1 MFNNNYSQL
10 LNSINQ
16 QQNENQFIGNNQF
29 INIPNNIVSK
39 NIFYYLFIS
48 IELVKFK

>member
-1 MFNNNYSQL
+1 MFNNSYSQL

-39 NIFYYLFIS
+39 YIFNLSF
-48 IELVKFK
+48 

>member
-16 QQNENQFIGNNQF
+16 QQHENQF

>member
-1 MFNNNYSQL
+1 MFNNSYSQL

-39 NIFYYLFIS
+39 YIFNHSF
-48 IELVKFK
+48 